1 MPQRLSKPPPW
12 DWPWMWA
19 RALLGLVTSEWGWSV
34 HWLQRTTDNYCLCF
48 ADVIAMDAQT
58 RPTCQ
63 ATFTLVCFCP
73 HRFLASDAL
82 LHLIRQIPSLP
93 CKPRGGNCLGD
104 TFPGA
109 PRPGVSS
116 LLLPPCYP
124 WGACCWSWV
133 NGPISQVTG
142 FHLRSL
148 YTLALGRELA
158 S

>member
-1 MPQRLSKPPPW
+1 MPATPCTPGPKQ
-12 DWPWMWA
+12 
-19 RALLGLVTSEWGWSV
+19 VTS
-34 HWLQRTTDNYCLCF
+34 RCLNIWVSQTPRWEGLSILLHRFLAF

-124 WGACCWSWV
+124 WGVCCWSWV
-133 NGPISQVTG
+133 NGPISQGTG